1 MYNRYMNS
9 GGFEDFFKPVEAP
22 APPPAAEPEVPVEPV
37 EPTENKPKGLS
48 SVLKNL
54 TGGGLKLPEFDTDTL
69 LQINIVSSITLK
81 LIISLLYKYTYSSWE
96 KGFHALDLRKCK

>member
-9 GGFEDFFKPVEAP
+9 SGFEDFFKPVEAP

-69 LQINIVSSITLK
+69 LLLVLVYFLVADDDSNLSDTL
-81 LIISLLYKYTYSSWE
+81 LIIGILLLL
-96 KGFHALDLRKCK
+96 GF

>member
-22 APPPAAEPEVPVEPV
+22 APPPAVEPEVPVEPV

-69 LQINIVSSITLK
+69 LLLVLVYFLVADDDSNLSDTL
-81 LIISLLYKYTYSSWE
+81 LIIGILLLL
-96 KGFHALDLRKCK
+96 GF

>member
-22 APPPAAEPEVPVEPV
+22 APPPAAEPEVPVAPV

-69 LQINIVSSITLK
+69 LLLVLVYFLIADDDSNLSDTL
-81 LIISLLYKYTYSSWE
+81 LIIGILLLL
-96 KGFHALDLRKCK
+96 GF

>member
-22 APPPAAEPEVPVEPV
+22 APPPAAEPEVPVEP
-37 EPTENKPKGLS
+37 TENKPKGLS

-69 LQINIVSSITLK
+69 LLLVLVYFLVADDDSNLSDTL
-81 LIISLLYKYTYSSWE
+81 LIIGILLLL
-96 KGFHALDLRKCK
+96 GF

>member
-69 LQINIVSSITLK
+69 LLLVLGYFLVADDDSNLSDTL
-81 LIISLLYKYTYSSWE
+81 LIIGILLLL
-96 KGFHALDLRKCK
+96 GF

>member
-9 GGFEDFFKPVEAP
+9 SGFEDFSKPVKAP

-69 LQINIVSSITLK
+69 LLLVLVYFLVADDDSNLSDTL
-81 LIISLLYKYTYSSWE
+81 LIIGILLLL
-96 KGFHALDLRKCK
+96 GF

>member
-22 APPPAAEPEVPVEPV
+22 APPAAEPEVPVEPV

-69 LQINIVSSITLK
+69 LLLVLVYFLVADDDSNLSDTL
-81 LIISLLYKYTYSSWE
+81 LIIGILLLL
-96 KGFHALDLRKCK
+96 GF